1 VKVVALDEYSE
12 KRFWD
17 HVNKDQPNYYFF
29 ILDWKLR
36 RNQTKILMVIE
47 DDEIEGLMLVYRDY
61 VVQLRG
67 GRAAVKL
74 LLHRLDLEKVE
85 LQAPLDCEDLVLEK
99 FSRPKIKQIMILM
112 CLRKGDENIQ
122 MASVPAR
129 LTVDDAGE
137 VVGLLR
143 RADPSWWG
151 DMSLED
157 TQRSLQEGFWLGMK
171 RDQRIVSLGM
181 TRLVDFASNIGVA
194 ATEKEYRN
202 RGYATSIVSAL
213 VREILKTSPTA
224 IIHVISDNAPAI
236 RAYSKVGFKPYRTYL
251 SLRT

>member
-1 VKVVALDEYSE
+1 MKVVALDEYSE

-17 HVNKDQPNYYFF
+17 YVNKDQPNCYFF

-74 LLHRLDLEKVE
+74 LLHKLDLEKVE

-129 LTVDDAGE
+129 LTVDDAEE

-151 DMSLED
+151 IC
-157 TQRSLQEGFWLGMK
+157 R
-171 RDQRIVSLGM
+171 
-181 TRLVDFASNIGVA
+181 
-194 ATEKEYRN
+194 
-202 RGYATSIVSAL
+202 
-213 VREILKTSPTA
+213 
-224 IIHVISDNAPAI
+224 
-236 RAYSKVGFKPYRTYL
+236 
-251 SLRT
+251 LRTCKDPCKRGSGWG